1 MDNDGAGASPVERDV
16 MAPVPEREFEC
27 LGDPAICD
35 NPRGCG
41 CATAPE
47 RTYSRADLLVALAA
61 ERHACSIVVWM
72 TLMEALEPD
81 ADDKGLEGWMREA
94 ERRVKNRQYEHDA
107 MELGRELYEGAVN
120 QLLPQDLAPL
130 RAMVEAAYAK
140 AGQLRANKTR
150 DDRDDFPDD
159 YEV

>member
-1 MDNDGAGASPVERDV
+1 MTTKPAGASPVDRGV
-16 MAPVPEREFEC
+16 GRPVPER
-27 LGDPAICD
+27 
-35 NPRGCG
+35 
-41 CATAPE
+41 
-47 RTYSRADLLVALAA
+47 TYTRADLLTALAA

-81 ADDKGLEGWMREA
+81 ADDKGLDGWMREA

-150 DDRDDFPDD
+150 DDRDDFPED